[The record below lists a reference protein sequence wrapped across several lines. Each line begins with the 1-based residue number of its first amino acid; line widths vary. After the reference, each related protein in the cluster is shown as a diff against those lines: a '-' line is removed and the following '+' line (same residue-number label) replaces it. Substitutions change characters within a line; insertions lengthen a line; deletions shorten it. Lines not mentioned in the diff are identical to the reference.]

1 MWWLPLVSVVTGA
14 MQDKERERMA
24 RLNAASDME
33 MEVARRLDPGM
44 SDAPYR
50 AAKLDAALGAQRGES
65 AQRLLGAALQAYGGS
80 LDSGGGA
87 AAGGG
92 APGRGASLQA
102 PSLVSGDYG
111 AGYGFGRPPDMGEA
125 GLGSSFDLREPRLL
139 NDDYGI
145 YSRRYF

>member
-24 RLNAASDME
+24 RLNAAGDME

-50 AAKLDAALGAQRGES
+50 AAKLDAALDAQRGES

-80 LDSGGGA
+80 LD
-87 AAGGG
+87 AGGG
-92 APGRGASLQA
+92 TAARGLSLQA
-102 PSLVSGDYG
+102 PALVSGDQG
-111 AGYGFGRPPDMGEA
+111 SGYGFGRPPDMSEA